1 MLVVSD
7 TSPVTSL
14 LQIGHGDLLPRL
26 FERVLIPPA
35 VEAELLRFHTSLPG
49 FLKAAA
55 IRDAAAADAL
65 VARKL
70 DRGEAEAIV
79 LARECGADYLLIDEK
94 RGRSAAIGLGVKVI
108 GVLGMLLIAKKAGY
122 IGSVAAM
129 MDQLQFQA
137 GFFISTRAR
146 LAILRAAGE
155 SP

>member
-79 LARECGADYLLIDEK
+79 LARELW
-94 RGRSAAIGLGVKVI
+94 RGLPP
-108 GVLGMLLIAKKAGY
+108 
-122 IGSVAAM
+122 
-129 MDQLQFQA
+129 D
-137 GFFISTRAR
+137 
-146 LAILRAAGE
+146 
-155 SP
+155 